1 MELADVLD
9 TPDYTVE
16 VLGWKNLLGLIA
28 GHADVNFGGLSLPV
42 AQRCLGS
49 AAVKECERA
58 NAANNQREQQDVY
71 ELGFHLQET
80 LGIAEQFRSGDGER
94 KTLLTRQIAFEP
106 FPASVLLG
114 PAVICGS
121 GGPL

>member
-1 MELADVLD
+1 MKLADVLD

-16 VLGWKNLLGLIA
+16 VLAWKNLLGLIA

-80 LGIAEQFRSGDGER
+80 LGIN
-94 KTLLTRQIAFEP
+94 
-106 FPASVLLG
+106 ASDQ
-114 PAVICGS
+114 ATASARRC
-121 GGPL
+121 